1 MTIEPSTGKVKAMVG
16 GRDYFGPSPYAK
28 VNLAMGDG
36 RQAGSTFKPFVLA
49 AALADGIP
57 LTRTYGAPAELEI
70 PLGDGVAPWKVQNYG
85 GARAGNVS
93 LTEATV
99 WSYNT
104 AYARLMMDLG
114 PAKAVD
120 MAGRLGVRTT
130 LQAVPA
136 AVLGT
141 ENVTVLDMADAYA
154 TFANRGV
161 HVTPVAGHLH
171 HPAPTAASS
180 TRRRRRRPPRSTPAS
195 PTRSPGCCAR

>member
-1 MTIEPSTGKVKAMVG
+1 M
-16 GRDYFGPSPYAK
+16 R
-28 VNLAMGDG
+28 
-36 RQAGSTFKPFVLA
+36 
-49 AALADGIP
+49 
-57 LTRTYGAPAELEI
+57 
-70 PLGDGVAPWKVQNYG
+70 NYG

-120 MAGRLGVRTT
+120 MAGRLGVRTP

-161 HVTPVAGHLH
+161 HVTPSLVTSD
-171 HPAPTAASS
+171 HPG
-180 TRRRRRRPPRSTPAS
+180 RRQRPLPGGATRRPPCSTPAS